1 MGEEMITT
9 IVEKETMQEALIRDK
24 STTGALIIDPELEA
38 VCPIIVT
45 LHVIGSYKKRGSTTT
60 VVSMLVKLPTRH
72 SPILNHDRDQNYKG
86 FLTSLKS
93 SGSKTDREYGWRL
106 ILGGVLSQDNPQ
118 SAFIINQSYL
128 SR

>member
-1 MGEEMITT
+1 MIRNKSRTT
-9 IVEKETMQEALIRDK
+9 
-24 STTGALIIDPELEA
+24 SIIDPELEA

-45 LHVIGSYKKRGSTTT
+45 LQGIGSYKKRCSTTT

-72 SPILNHDRDQNYKG
+72 SPILNHDRDLNYKG

-106 ILGGVLSQDNPQ
+106 ILGDILSQDNPQ
-118 SAFIINQSYL
+118 SAFIINGSI
-128 SR
+128 